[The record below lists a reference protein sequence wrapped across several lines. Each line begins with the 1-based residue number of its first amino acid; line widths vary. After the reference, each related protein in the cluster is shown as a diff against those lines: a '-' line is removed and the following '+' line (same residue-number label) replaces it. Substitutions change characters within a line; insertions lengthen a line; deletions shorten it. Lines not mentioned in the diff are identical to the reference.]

1 MMPNDVWIELY
12 LWANGAKITYLE
24 IAPFEGSY
32 PPARLPVL
40 ESIKA
45 SPQSG
50 IYFQEQEPSA
60 NRQESRL
67 IGAH

>member
-32 PPARLPVL
+32 PLARPGVDQG
-40 ESIKA
+40 ESA
-45 SPQSG
+45 
-50 IYFQEQEPSA
+50 E
-60 NRQESRL
+60 R
-67 IGAH
+67 